1 MLAIYLCGAVLVAVA
16 ATTFPAAT
24 PGPVLLA
31 GLLWPVVAVGLVQ
44 MLVIQL
50 VASAIRARALPA
62 IPNPSS
68 EDADAAE
75 TWDTR
80 TLVAA
85 GSR

>member
-1 MLAIYLCGAVLVAVA
+1 MLAIYLCGAVL
-16 ATTFPAAT
+16 
-24 PGPVLLA
+24 
-31 GLLWPVVAVGLVQ
+31 VAVGLVQ